1 MAHLLVKRRT
11 CLSLV
16 PKYSA
21 ACGTSS
27 SGSGFKGAAVGS
39 CAFIVLLLKY
49 GATAKQWFKS
59 MWLNRGLL
67 LLCRCLLPD
76 CPVYA
81 ATSEY
86 AGAVFGALGDRC
98 GN

>member
-1 MAHLLVKRRT
+1 MCRPLVFK
-11 CLSLV
+11 
-16 PKYSA
+16 KSA
-21 ACGTSS
+21 ACGRFK
-27 SGSGFKGAAVGS
+27 SGSGFKGAALGS
-39 CAFIVLLLKY
+39 CVFIVLLLRY
-49 GATAKQWFKS
+49 GATAKQRFKG

-81 ATSEY
+81 ATSDN

>member
-1 MAHLLVKRRT
+1 M
-11 CLSLV
+11 
-16 PKYSA
+16 
-21 ACGTSS
+21 
-27 SGSGFKGAAVGS
+27 
-39 CAFIVLLLKY
+39 VLLLKY
-49 GATAKQWFKS
+49 GATAKQRFKGV
-59 MWLNRGLL
+59 WLNRGLL

-81 ATSEY
+81 ATSDN